1 MRLASIANFIAF
13 FLILPSHHVF
23 MEDSEVAHRNENPL
37 PDLEKEEYIDLNA
50 ISHQI
55 KKRNAGTSSAMTT
68 LLPTTRISISTTLP
82 ETGRQ
87 QTEITNPIPGIMIII
102 DIIISIII
110 IIIKVLHF
118 WEIFTIYYYRILLQ
132 R

>member
-1 MRLASIANFIAF
+1 
-13 FLILPSHHVF
+13 

-55 KKRNAGTSSAMTT
+55 KKRNADTSSAMTP

-102 DIIISIII
+102 DITTFN
-110 IIIKVLHF
+110 H
-118 WEIFTIYYYRILLQ
+118 IFCLMGKTCYFSRI
-132 R
+132 